1 MTNPLLENVSAWPS
15 SKPAPMSGELAAP
28 EKRIKLLLVDDDDG
42 FREATSLALAD
53 LGFEVVALADGAAM
67 FDLLAQGDS
76 ADVIILDWK
85 LPAGCGLDLLPR
97 LRRRGV
103 QVPVVFLTGVPA
115 TTYESAALEG
125 GALDFV
131 DKTRGVDILAKRI
144 RLIVDS
150 GKRPS
155 DVPAAEDVR
164 CGPLTLRPSI
174 SRAYWNGIDATL
186 TVTEFNIVHLLVTRA
201 GEYVTYRAIYD
212 CVHHAGFIAGSGEDG
227 YRTNVRSS
235 MKRIRTKFRALDD
248 DFSEIENFPAFGY
261 RWRSAASVAA

>member
-1 MTNPLLENVSAWPS
+1 MGAELEV
-15 SKPAPMSGELAAP
+15 P

-42 FREATSLALAD
+42 FREATSAALTD
-53 LGFEVVALADGAAM
+53 LGFEVVSMGDGAAM
-67 FDLLAQGDS
+67 FDFLAGGRVV
-76 ADVIILDWK
+76 DVIILDWK
-85 LPAGCGLDLLPR
+85 LPTGCGIDLLPR
-97 LRRRGV
+97 LRRRGI

-115 TTYESAALEG
+115 TTYESAALEQ

-150 GKRPS
+150 GKRPAEL
-155 DVPAAEDVR
+155 PAAEDVC
-164 CGPLTLRPSI
+164 CGQLTLRPSV
-174 SRAYWNGIDATL
+174 SRAYWNGVDVTL
-186 TVTEFNIVHLLVTRA
+186 TVTEFNIVHLLVSRG

-235 MKRIRTKFRALDD
+235 MKRIRTKFRTLDA

-261 RWRSAASVAA
+261 RWRSAASAAA